1 MLYNRCTGIYNFGH
15 NTYPRRIRRRLNLGH
30 ILGVKSVFYGLE
42 NMVTFIVT
50 LVSCFNKQAE
60 QNLELFTGDQADY
73 LLKVRVNA
81 DVGTYLPF

>member
-1 MLYNRCTGIYNFGH
+1 
-15 NTYPRRIRRRLNLGH
+15 
-30 ILGVKSVFYGLE
+30 VFYGLE